1 MIVPI
6 ASLSELKP
14 HNLIFKEFTEINF
27 LLILLRLLGHILP
40 SSVER
45 VEQIKQIFS
54 FLTNFLMKLRLF
66 LSAGQLYTE
75 HPSNPFFYDNF
86 ILFTKTLSGDF
97 ILGRH

>member
-14 HNLIFKEFTEINF
+14 HNLIFKEEFTEINF

-45 VEQIKQIFS
+45 VEQIKQIIS
-54 FLTNFLMKLRLF
+54 FLNVIT
-66 LSAGQLYTE
+66 S
-75 HPSNPFFYDNF
+75 
-86 ILFTKTLSGDF
+86 
-97 ILGRH
+97 